1 MKKFL
6 IAGSSLAAVAAAGSA
21 GAVDVTLGGSI
32 DMGVEYGVGK
42 EEGANHFAI
51 GDDYQRISISVSAA
65 GTTDAGLKFGG
76 SFGLSTATE
85 LVFDPYHVGAAGDT
99 TSATSGRT
107 AGGARSSNN
116 NKFFY
121 NLVNADA
128 EANIRGNAFNI
139 SGGDEVVAGSIVSV
153 KINSEWHAAE
163 DSVSSYSGA
172 VAALASQ
179 SAVCKVAGAMAAGGT
194 GSVARFDADGAVVQ
208 KIAIPAAGVLPAG
221 VMSDITAAGVVVTAA
236 AGTLTAFSADGSA
249 MKVIAATKVQIDKTG
264 TPAALATIAAAT
276 VAVGPFME
284 VKMTSS
290 TTKMVVGAVCVTN
303 AFDVTDTQIHMDVAN
318 RVLHVSDASIYIEG
332 GFGRLS
338 ISQSDYDGSVSG
350 IGDAG
355 DEVEI
360 GGPNAS
366 LSSVSFMGVTGH
378 AVVDLDTIN
387 LGERPNYSFG
397 TTVDLLGLTIAVEI
411 EDAQVGTAD
420 NGTGAGDTANTWI
433 DIWDA
438 ATTYDLNGMSVAIAT
453 DDDGDWAMSLGYELL
468 GFSMSSTIENVAPGT
483 SDKAGLNI
491 DTSFATSLN
500 GVGVS
505 VGLDEDLN
513 WTIGAEYALG
523 NSGLA
528 MYMNYSQE
536 DEGGNIGATMSF

>member
-42 EEGANHFAI
+42 DMGANHFTI
-51 GDDYQRISISVSAA
+51 GDNYQSIAISVSAA

-76 SFGLSTATE
+76 SFSLSTATE
-85 LVFDPYHVGAAGDT
+85 LVFNPYHVGANGNT
-99 TSATSGRT
+99 TSASSGRT
-107 AGGARSSNN
+107 AAGARTANN
-116 NKFFY
+116 VKWSQK
-121 NLVNADA
+121 LVNSDA
-128 EANIRGNAFNI
+128 SANIRGNAFNI
-139 SGGDEVVAGSIVSV
+139 SGGGEVVAGSIVSV
-153 KINSEWHAAE
+153 KINSAWHAAE
-163 DSVSSYSGA
+163 DSVSQYVGA
-172 VAALASQ
+172 VANLASS
-179 SAVCKVAGAMAAGGT
+179 SAVCKVAGAMAAGGA
-194 GSVARFDADGAVVQ
+194 GSVSRLDADGVLVN
-208 KIAIPAAGVLPAG
+208 KVAIPAAGVLPAG
-221 VMSDITAAGVVVTAA
+221 VVSAGA
-236 AGTLTAFSADGSA
+236 AGTLTAFSADGVA

-264 TPAALATIAAAT
+264 TPAALATISAAT

-290 TTKMVVGAVCVTN
+290 TTKMVIGAVCVTN

-433 DIWDA
+433 DLWDA
-438 ATTYDLNGMSVAIAT
+438 GTSYDLNGMSVAIAT
-453 DDDGDWAMSLGYELL
+453 DSTSAWAMSLGYELL
-468 GFSMSSTIENVAPGT
+468 GFSASSTIENIPGGT
-483 SDKAGLNI
+483 SDKSGLNI
-491 DTSFATSLN
+491 DTTLSTSLN
-500 GVGVS
+500 GVGIS
-505 VGLDEDLN
+505 VGLDEDLA
-513 WTIGAEYALG
+513 WSIGAAYSIG
-523 NSGLA
+523 GSGLDI
-528 MYMNYSQE
+528 YVNYSQA
-536 DEGGNIGATMSF
+536 DEGGKIGATMSF

>member
-51 GDDYQRISISVSAA
+51 GDNYQSISISIAAA

-85 LVFDPYHVGAAGDT
+85 LVFDPYHVGAAGNT

-107 AGGARSSNN
+107 ANGARDANN
-116 NKFFY
+116 VKY
-121 NLVNADA
+121 SQLLVNADA
-128 EANIRGNAFNI
+128 SANIRGNAFNV
-139 SGGDEVVAGSIVSV
+139 SGGGQVLAGSIVSV

-163 DSVSSYSGA
+163 DSVSTYVGS
-172 VAALASQ
+172 VNALASQ
-179 SAVCKVAGAMAAGGT
+179 SAVCKVAGAIAGGGA
-194 GSVARFDADGAVVQ
+194 GSVARLDADGVAVNSLSL
-208 KIAIPAAGVLPAG
+208 ATGVIPAG
-221 VMSDITAAGVVVTAA
+221 VVTSLA
-236 AGTLTAFSADGSA
+236 AGTLTAFSAGTAAGAAAA
-249 MKVIAATKVQIDKTG
+249 MKIVAGTKVVVDRTTAGQV
-264 TPAALATIAAAT
+264 TISAAT
-276 VAVGPFME
+276 VAAGPFME

-290 TTKMVVGAVCVTN
+290 TTKMVIGGVCVTN
-303 AFDVTDTQIHMDVAN
+303 TFDATDTQIHMDVAN

-332 GFGRLS
+332 GFGRLA
-338 ISQSDYDGSVSG
+338 ISQSDYGGSVSG

-411 EDAQVGTAD
+411 EDEQGDGT
-420 NGTGAGDTANTWI
+420 TNTWI

-468 GFSMSSTIENVAPGT
+468 GFSMSSTIENVAPGA
-483 SDKAGLNI
+483 SDKSGLNI

-500 GVGVS
+500 GVAVS